1 MFRNIDNNF
10 LCVITVG
17 RELVDEANDLVD
29 HSDRA
34 SDVMLDLTPDKWAN
48 MKRGKMSMHEPEGS
62 SGEYFG
68 PEVMDVSREE
78 AILSNVYI

>member
-1 MFRNIDNNF
+1 M
-10 LCVITVG
+10 
-17 RELVDEANDLVD
+17 
-29 HSDRA
+29 A

>member
-1 MFRNIDNNF
+1 M
-10 LCVITVG
+10 G
-17 RELVDEANDLVD
+17 RELVDEAHDWVD

-34 SDVMLDLTPDKWAN
+34 SGVMLDMTPDKWAN

-68 PEVMDVSREE
+68 PEVKDEFEIIEDICMFHGKKPCFPKFT
-78 AILSNVYI
+78 